1 MNVTEI
7 FQILGIDFTADEQVI
22 RNAYREKLAVTNP
35 EDDQEGFMRL
45 RAAYEDA
52 CRLAKMLR
60 QLWENASSGKG
71 NSLEELVQA
80 MGQNVQ
86 FTQFGQIGQSNQAMP
101 SKDLTPSGQWME
113 KVEQIYANIKL
124 RKNVGSW
131 KELFEDDCFLALEE
145 EENCRIKLLSF
156 LTEHFR
162 LPTAV
167 WKLLNEKLNITK
179 DISFLREH
187 YPIDFVRYIINKC
200 ERGEDV
206 DFDRFEGAENASYD
220 LYLLYYDR
228 CLQAFQDDNLELAR
242 EHIQNADQLDI
253 RHPIMEI
260 CRAELMVR
268 QGSPGEAIDLL
279 EALRSRYP
287 DDSMVSYNTAEVLWK
302 QGEKDAGLRDRAAFI
317 YQELK
322 TENDA
327 HYMANVRLTE
337 WYCDRGS
344 YREAKNCAEKVLSVG
359 GDASFMDLLVR
370 VNSYI
375 EKDLESQYR
384 ENGGWEPALELCWC
398 YLQDG
403 RISKSIQLALK
414 LEKVIAPE
422 KVAEYNGLMA
432 KLYVEAA
439 EYETSITMTRFWE
452 QELEKKL
459 SVDENEEDAEKDRDR
474 LRQAHLI
481 RMQCYLHLGL
491 ADSRWFSEAIREGES
506 ILTGTIKDVG
516 VLLEMIRIYLEM
528 SEYELCQELVDKL
541 IDEYQVFAAYATS
554 MECFKRQRNAGG
566 VLNAAIHCLH
576 CFPGY
581 VKAYEYLAEVYMA
594 LRRTED
600 FRKLMESAEK
610 NGVKSVLL
618 EAYEN
623 QMDRPSLDALSPQE
637 LNRRVINFRND
648 YLSPLEKGQQSF
660 YESGLPVINAL
671 LYRCPDSYMLV
682 QRGIFHKA
690 GHHYIEARED
700 YEKALSMKPSN
711 SYALSGLSQVY
722 RYMGD
727 YEKALVCIRK
737 AILYKDESTL
747 SAALYTDMA
756 TLHSLLGNYDMAL
769 AACRQYEEQI
779 EKPNICFLNQK
790 AECYVNLGQ
799 TAEAVKIYQSYF
811 GKMKYNSF
819 QKQVDA
825 CVKGHQRELSLEI
838 LGRWK
843 AELDAAGRSWLRSK
857 ADRKT
862 IYSNYSQYHNAAGW
876 AELVF
881 GEPGEALKHF
891 GKSVAGWKPGSAE
904 FDSRCGDA
912 VFAAA
917 VCGSQKLGARFGK
930 QLKISLNRASWGAN
944 NAYLEKE
951 KMHLHYQL
959 LGDYF
964 TESEEKLQK
973 LMEREGS
980 CRICWFCTSPVCKE
994 LEGVRILFLIR
1005 TGQEQEARE
1014 RLKRNLEIQPA
1025 NEYMLAIRHVIFAD
1039 EL

>member
-1 MNVTEI
+1 MNSTEI
-7 FQILGIDFTADEQVI
+7 FQILGIEFTADEQVI

-45 RAAYEDA
+45 RAAYEEA
-52 CRLAKMLR
+52 CRMAKMLR
-60 QLWENASSGKG
+60 QLWEKASSGKG

-80 MGQNVQ
+80 LGQDVQ
-86 FTQFGQIGQSNQAMP
+86 SGQSVRSKQAMP
-101 SKDLTPSGQWME
+101 SKDLTPSGLWLE
-113 KVEQIYANIKL
+113 KAEKIYANIGL
-124 RKNVGSW
+124 RKDVGSW
-131 KELFEDDCFLALEE
+131 KELFDDDCFLSLEE
-145 EENCRIKLLSF
+145 EENCRLKLLSF

-167 WKLLNEKLNITK
+167 WKLLNEKLSIAK
-179 DISFLREH
+179 DIAFLKEH
-187 YPIDFVRYIINKC
+187 YPIDFIRYIINKC

-206 DFDRFEGAENASYD
+206 DFDQFEGADDASYD

-228 CLQAFQDDNLELAR
+228 CLQAFQEGNLELAK

-260 CRAELMVR
+260 CRAELLVR
-268 QGSPGEAIDLL
+268 QGSPGEAIELL
-279 EALRSRYP
+279 EALRARYP
-287 DDSMVSYNTAEVLWK
+287 SDPMISYNTAEVLWK
-302 QGEKDAGLRDRAAFI
+302 QGEKDASLRDRAAAI

-327 HYMANVRLTE
+327 HYMANMRLTE
-337 WYCDRGS
+337 WYFDRGS

-359 GDASFMDLLVR
+359 GDPSFMELLVR

-403 RISKSIQLALK
+403 RISKGIMLALK
-414 LEKVIAPE
+414 LEKMIAPE
-422 KVAEYNGLMA
+422 KTAEYNGLMA

-439 EYETSITMTRFWE
+439 EYETSITMTKFWE

-459 SVDENEEDAEKDRDR
+459 SVGENEEEAEKDRDR

-491 ADSRWFSEAIREGES
+491 SDSRWFSEAIREGES
-506 ILTGTIKDVG
+506 VLTGTVKDAG

-528 SEYELCQELVDKL
+528 SEYELCQKLVDKL

-554 MECFKRQRNAGG
+554 MECFKRQRDAGG
-566 VLNAAIHCLH
+566 VLNAAGRCLH
-576 CFPGY
+576 FFPGY

-618 EAYEN
+618 EAYGN
-623 QMDRPSLDALSPQE
+623 QMDRPSLAELSPVE
-637 LNRRVINFRND
+637 LKRRVVNFRND
-648 YLSPLEKGQQSF
+648 YLVPLEKGQQSF

-682 QRGIFHKA
+682 QRGMFHKA

-700 YEKALSMKPSN
+700 YEKAISLKPSN
-711 SYALSGLSQVY
+711 SYALGGLSQVY
-722 RYMGD
+722 KYMGD
-727 YEKALVCIRK
+727 YEKALVCVRK
-737 AILYKDESTL
+737 AILYNDESTL
-747 SAALYTDMA
+747 SIALYTDMA
-756 TLHSLLGNYDMAL
+756 TLHSLLGNYEMAL

-779 EKPNICFLNQK
+779 EKPNIIFLNQK

-799 TAEAVKIYQSYF
+799 TEQAVKIYQSYF
-811 GKMKYNSF
+811 DQAKFISYQM
-819 QKQVDA
+819 QVDA
-825 CVKGHQRELSLEI
+825 CVRGLQKEPAREI
-838 LGRWK
+838 LDRWK
-843 AELDAAGRSWLRSK
+843 AELDALRRHLFMAGAERKRLNSYFSK
-857 ADRKT
+857 
-862 IYSNYSQYHNAAGW
+862 YHNAAGW

-881 GEPGEALKHF
+881 GEPDEALKHF
-891 GKSVAGWKPGSAE
+891 EKSVAGWKPGSAE
-904 FDSRCGDA
+904 FDTRCGDA
-912 VFAAA
+912 AFAAA
-917 VCGSQKLGARFGK
+917 VCGSKKLGARLGK
-930 QLKISLNRASWGAN
+930 QLKISLNRASWSADN
-944 NAYLEKE
+944 PYLEKE
-951 KMHLHYQL
+951 KMRLYYQL
-959 LGDYF
+959 LGEYF
-964 TESEEKLQK
+964 TESEEKL
-973 LMEREGS
+973 RELLENESS

-994 LEGVRILFLIR
+994 LEGVRILFLIK

-1014 RLKRNLEIQPA
+1014 RLKKNLEIQPA
-1025 NEYMLAIRHVIFAD
+1025 NEYMLAIRHVNFAD
-1039 EL
+1039 KA

>member
-1 MNVTEI
+1 MNSTEI
-7 FQILGIDFTADEQVI
+7 FQILGIEFTADERAI
-22 RNAYREKLAVTNP
+22 RDAYREKLAVTNP

-60 QLWENASSGKG
+60 QLWEGASSGKG
-71 NSLEELVQA
+71 NTLEELVQA
-80 MGQNVQ
+80 LGDQELRQSVQ
-86 FTQFGQIGQSNQAMP
+86 SKQAMP
-101 SKDLTPSGQWME
+101 SKDLTPSGLWME
-113 KVEQIYANIKL
+113 KVEKIYANIGL
-124 RKNVGSW
+124 RKDVSSW
-131 KELFEDDCFLALEE
+131 KELFEDDCFLSLEE

-162 LPTAV
+162 LPTKI
-167 WKLLNEKLNITK
+167 WKLLNEKLSITK
-179 DISFLREH
+179 DITFLREH
-187 YPIDFVRYIINKC
+187 FPIDFVRYIINKC

-206 DFDRFEGAENASYD
+206 DFDQFEGADDASYD

-228 CLQAFQDDNLELAR
+228 CLQAFQEDNLELAK
-242 EHIQNADQLDI
+242 EHIQNADQLNI

-260 CRAELMVR
+260 CRAELLTR

-279 EALRSRYP
+279 EALRARYP
-287 DDSMVSYNTAEVLWK
+287 GDPMVGYNTAEALWK
-302 QGEKDAGLRDRAAFI
+302 QGEKDAGIRDRAAVI

-327 HYMANVRLTE
+327 HYMANMRLTE

-359 GDASFMDLLVR
+359 GDLSFMELLAR
-370 VNSYI
+370 INSHI

-422 KVAEYNGLMA
+422 KAAEYNGLMA

-452 QELEKKL
+452 EELEKKL
-459 SVDENEEDAEKDRDR
+459 SVDETEEEAEKDRDR

-481 RMQCYLHLGL
+481 RMQCYLYLGL
-491 ADSRWFSEAIREGES
+491 SDSRWFLEAIREGEG
-506 ILTGTIKDVG
+506 ILTGTVKDAG
-516 VLLEMIRIYLEM
+516 VLLEMTRIYLEM
-528 SEYELCQELVDKL
+528 SEYEQCQKLVDKL

-554 MECFKRQRNAGG
+554 IECFKRQRNAGG
-566 VLNAAIHCLH
+566 VLNAASRCLH
-576 CFPGY
+576 YFPGY
-581 VKAYEYLAEVYMA
+581 VKAYECLAEVYMA

-600 FRKLMESAEK
+600 FRKLVESAEK

-623 QMDRPSLDALSPQE
+623 QMDRPSLDALSSQE

-648 YLSPLEKGQQSF
+648 YLSPLEKGQQNF

-690 GHHYIEARED
+690 GHHYIEARKD
-700 YEKALSMKPSN
+700 YEKALSLKPSN

-737 AILYKDESTL
+737 AILYKDENML

-779 EKPNICFLNQK
+779 EKPNILFLNQK

-811 GKMKYNSF
+811 DKMKHNSY

-825 CVKGHQRELSLEI
+825 CVKGRQRELSREI
-838 LGRWK
+838 LGKWK
-843 AELDAAGRSWLRSK
+843 AELDASGRPWFRSG

-862 IYSNYSQYHNAAGW
+862 IHSNYSRYHNAAGW

-881 GEPGEALKHF
+881 GEPDMALKHF
-891 GKSVAGWKPGSAE
+891 ERSVAGWKPGSTE
-904 FDSRCGDA
+904 FDTRCGDA
-912 VFAAA
+912 AFAAA
-917 VCGSQKLGARFGK
+917 VCGSKKLGARLGK
-930 QLKISLNRASWGAN
+930 QLKISLNRASWSAG

-951 KMHLHYQL
+951 KMRLHYQL
-959 LGDYF
+959 LGEYF
-964 TESEEKLQK
+964 TESEEKL
-973 LMEREGS
+973 RELLEHEGA

-1014 RLKRNLEIQPA
+1014 RLKKNLEIQPA